1 MKNPAFLFYTS
12 DFITGTLFMNNEEV
26 GAYIR
31 VLCMQHQKGHLT
43 EEEIKNI
50 CKKNKI
56 FLSVISHF
64 KQDKKGLFYNK
75 RLDREKDKREKYSE
89 SRAKNRKKRTEDK
102 INISST
108 YENISKTYDAHM
120 ENENEDENINNNN
133 ININTNYNIKNI
145 TKDYI
150 FSLYTNTI
158 NSNISSIELEKLD
171 NYINI
176 FKDDLRIIAYAIEYC
191 KMYRAYNINYL
202 CKILNNWYKAGFNT
216 LEQIKEK
223 ERPKSSKNNNSEEE
237 KVELFDYDW
246 LSDVNEEK

>member
-133 ININTNYNIKNI
+133 IILEVPFYNYTSNIFIINLGPKIKSRINFLKTIDSSIKTVVKTYGINTIKLDI
-145 TKDYI
+145 YAS
-150 FSLYTNTI
+150 FTI
-158 NSNISSIELEKLD
+158 ISNIIVP
-171 NYINI
+171 
-176 FKDDLRIIAYAIEYC
+176 
-191 KMYRAYNINYL
+191 
-202 CKILNNWYKAGFNT
+202 FNKQ
-216 LEQIKEK
+216 EI
-223 ERPKSSKNNNSEEE
+223 NNSFDILLTS
-237 KVELFDYDW
+237 KVINGKIPEYYGSGFKSE
-246 LSDVNEEK
+246 SDIFNL

>member
-102 INISST
+102 VDMSST

-133 ININTNYNIKNI
+133 IILEVPFYNYTSNIFIINLGPKIKSRINFLKTIDSSVKTVVKTYGINTIKLDI
-145 TKDYI
+145 YAS
-150 FSLYTNTI
+150 FTI
-158 NSNISSIELEKLD
+158 ISNIVVP
-171 NYINI
+171 
-176 FKDDLRIIAYAIEYC
+176 
-191 KMYRAYNINYL
+191 
-202 CKILNNWYKAGFNT
+202 FNKQ
-216 LEQIKEK
+216 EI
-223 ERPKSSKNNNSEEE
+223 NNSFDILLTS
-237 KVELFDYDW
+237 KVINGKIPEYYGSGFKSE
-246 LSDVNEEK
+246 SDIFNL